1 MRAQLGGS
9 SRQSL
14 VAARI
19 ALDAAVKGVDAQ
31 TASTLSAELF
41 FAADVLGSNISVRRA
56 LTDTSRDAAAK
67 GTLIKDL
74 LASKVG
80 KAAVGLL
87 TDLAALRW
95 SGTKDL
101 VQVIEQLAI
110 EAEATAANISGELDR
125 VENEMFV
132 ISNTIS
138 NSSELRKAV
147 KSDAQV
153 AKAQLVAELLKNAS
167 SSTTKLV
174 SQMVNAWRGR
184 SIESAFADYQWA
196 LAARR
201 NRVIALVRIAAPMSQ
216 AQQDRLEAALNKQVG
231 QPVRM
236 NIEIDP
242 AVLGGVSV
250 KFADEMVDGSVSNRL
265 AGAARALAGANKG
278 RNTWQT

>member
-14 VAARI
+14 VAART

-41 FAADVLGSNISVRRA
+41 FVADVLGSNISVRRA

-67 GTLIKDL
+67 GALIKDL

-80 KAAVGLL
+80 KATVGLL
-87 TDLAALRW
+87 TDLSALRW
-95 SGTKDL
+95 SGAKDL

-132 ISNTIS
+132 ISSTVS
-138 NSSELRKAV
+138 NSSELRKAF
-147 KSDAQV
+147 KSDAHV

-174 SQMVNAWRGR
+174 SQMVNAWCGR

-242 AVLGGVSV
+242 SVLGGVSV

-265 AGAARALAGANKG
+265 AGAARALAGSK
-278 RNTWQT
+278 

>member
-31 TASTLSAELF
+31 TASTLSTELF

-80 KAAVGLL
+80 TAAVGLL
-87 TDLAALRW
+87 TDLSALRW
-95 SGTKDL
+95 SGAKDL

-138 NSSELRKAV
+138 NSSELRKAF
-147 KSDAQV
+147 KSDAHV
-153 AKAQLVAELLKNAS
+153 AKAQLAAELLKNAS

-184 SIESAFADYQWA
+184 SIESAFADFQWA

-201 NRVIALVRIAAPMSQ
+201 NRVIALVRVAAPMSQ
-216 AQQDRLEAALNKQVG
+216 AQQDRLEEALNKQVG

-242 AVLGGVSV
+242 TVLGGVSV

-265 AGAARALAGANKG
+265 AGAARALAGSK
-278 RNTWQT
+278 

>member
-14 VAARI
+14 VAART

-41 FAADVLGSNISVRRA
+41 FVADVLGSNISVRRA

-67 GTLIKDL
+67 GALIKDL

-80 KAAVGLL
+80 KATVGLL
-87 TDLAALRW
+87 TDLSALRW
-95 SGTKDL
+95 SGAKDL

-132 ISNTIS
+132 ISSTVS
-138 NSSELRKAV
+138 NSSELRKAF
-147 KSDAQV
+147 KSDAQI

-242 AVLGGVSV
+242 TVLGGVSV

-265 AGAARALAGANKG
+265 AGAARALAGSK
-278 RNTWQT
+278 

>member
-14 VAARI
+14 LAART

-31 TASTLSAELF
+31 AASRLSAELF

-67 GTLIKDL
+67 GALIKDL

-80 KAAVGLL
+80 KATVGLL
-87 TDLAALRW
+87 TDLSALRW
-95 SGTKDL
+95 SGAKDL

-132 ISNTIS
+132 ISSTVS
-138 NSSELRKAV
+138 NSSELRKAF

-184 SIESAFADYQWA
+184 SIESAFADFQWA

-265 AGAARALAGANKG
+265 AGAARALAGSK
-278 RNTWQT
+278 

>member
-1 MRAQLGGS
+1 MRAQLGGG

-14 VAARI
+14 LAART

-41 FAADVLGSNISVRRA
+41 FAADILGSNNSVRRA
-56 LTDTSRDAAAK
+56 LTDTSRDGAAK
-67 GTLIKDL
+67 STLIKDL

-80 KAAVGLL
+80 TAATGLL
-87 TDLAALRW
+87 TELSALRW
-95 SGTKDL
+95 SGAKDL

-132 ISNTIS
+132 VSKTIS
-138 NSSELRKAV
+138 NSSELRKAF
-147 KSDAQV
+147 KSDAQI
-153 AKAQLVAELLKNAS
+153 AKAQLAADLLKNAS

-174 SQMVNAWRGR
+174 SQMVNSWRGR

-216 AQQDRLEAALNKQVG
+216 AQQNRLEAALNKQVG

-236 NIEIDP
+236 NIEVDP
-242 AVLGGVSV
+242 TVLGGVSV
-250 KFADEMVDGSVSNRL
+250 KFADEIVDGSVSNRL
-265 AGAARALAGANKG
+265 AVAARALAGSK
-278 RNTWQT
+278 

>member
-14 VAARI
+14 VAART
-19 ALDAAVKGVDAQ
+19 ALDAAVKGADAQ
-31 TASTLSAELF
+31 AASTLSAELF

-80 KAAVGLL
+80 TAAVGLL
-87 TDLAALRW
+87 TELSALRW
-95 SGTKDL
+95 SGAKDL

-132 ISNTIS
+132 VSNTIS
-138 NSSELRKAV
+138 NSSELRKAF
-147 KSDAQV
+147 KSDAQS
-153 AKAQLVAELLKNAS
+153 AKAQLAADLLKNAS

-174 SQMVNAWRGR
+174 SHMVNSWRGR

-201 NRVIALVRIAAPMSQ
+201 NRVIALVRIAAPISQ
-216 AQQDRLEAALNKQVG
+216 AQQDRLAEALNKQVG

-250 KFADEMVDGSVSNRL
+250 KFADEIVDGSVSNRL
-265 AGAARALAGANKG
+265 AGAARALAGSK
-278 RNTWQT
+278 

>member
-14 VAARI
+14 VAARV

-31 TASTLSAELF
+31 AASQLSAELF

-56 LTDTSRDAAAK
+56 LTDTSRDGAAK
-67 GTLIKDL
+67 GALIKDL

-80 KAAVGLL
+80 TAAVGLL
-87 TDLAALRW
+87 TALSALRW
-95 SGTKDL
+95 SGAKDL

-110 EAEATAANISGELDR
+110 EAEATAANISGDLDR

-138 NSSELRKAV
+138 NSSELRKAF
-147 KSDAQV
+147 KSDADV
-153 AKAQLVAELLKNAS
+153 AKAQLAADLLKNAS

-174 SQMVNAWRGR
+174 SQMVNSWRGR

-201 NRVIALVRIAAPMSQ
+201 NRVIALVRIAAPISQ
-216 AQQDRLEAALNKQVG
+216 AQQDRLAAALNKQVG

-265 AGAARALAGANKG
+265 AGAARALAGSK
-278 RNTWQT
+278 

>member
-14 VAARI
+14 VAART
-19 ALDAAVKGVDAQ
+19 ALDAAVKGADAQ
-31 TASTLSAELF
+31 AASTLSAELF

-80 KAAVGLL
+80 TAAVGLL
-87 TDLAALRW
+87 TELSALRW
-95 SGTKDL
+95 SGAKDL

-132 ISNTIS
+132 VSNTIS
-138 NSSELRKAV
+138 NSSELRKAF
-147 KSDAQV
+147 KSDAPS
-153 AKAQLVAELLKNAS
+153 AKAQLAADLLKNAS

-174 SQMVNAWRGR
+174 SHMVNSWRGR

-201 NRVIALVRIAAPMSQ
+201 NRVIALVRIAAPISQ
-216 AQQDRLEAALNKQVG
+216 AQQDRLAEALNKQVG

-250 KFADEMVDGSVSNRL
+250 KFADEIVDGSVSNRL
-265 AGAARALAGANKG
+265 AGAARALAGSK
-278 RNTWQT
+278 

>member
-14 VAARI
+14 VAART

-41 FAADVLGSNISVRRA
+41 FVADVLGSNISVRRA

-67 GTLIKDL
+67 GVFIKDL

-80 KAAVGLL
+80 KATVGLL
-87 TDLAALRW
+87 TDLSALRW
-95 SGTKDL
+95 SGAKDL

-138 NSSELRKAV
+138 NSSELRKAF
-147 KSDAQV
+147 KSDAQL
-153 AKAQLVAELLKNAS
+153 AKAQLAAELLKNAS

-184 SIESAFADYQWA
+184 SIESAFADFQWA

-216 AQQDRLEAALNKQVG
+216 AQHDRLEAALNKQVG

-265 AGAARALAGANKG
+265 AGAARALAGSK
-278 RNTWQT
+278 

>member
-1 MRAQLGGS
+1 MRAQLGGG

-14 VAARI
+14 LAART

-41 FAADVLGSNISVRRA
+41 FAADILGSNNSVRRA
-56 LTDTSRDAAAK
+56 LTDTSRDGAAK
-67 GTLIKDL
+67 STLIKDL

-80 KAAVGLL
+80 TAATGLL
-87 TDLAALRW
+87 TELSALRW
-95 SGTKDL
+95 SGAKDL

-132 ISNTIS
+132 VSKTIS
-138 NSSELRKAV
+138 NSSELRKAF
-147 KSDAQV
+147 KSDAQI
-153 AKAQLVAELLKNAS
+153 AKAQLAADLLKNAS

-174 SQMVNAWRGR
+174 SQMVNSWRGR

-216 AQQDRLEAALNKQVG
+216 AQQNRLEAALNKQVG
-231 QPVRM
+231 QPVRI
-236 NIEIDP
+236 NIEVDP
-242 AVLGGVSV
+242 TVLGGVSV
-250 KFADEMVDGSVSNRL
+250 KFADEIVDGSVSNRL
-265 AGAARALAGANKG
+265 AGAARALAGSK
-278 RNTWQT
+278 

>member
-14 VAARI
+14 VAART
-19 ALDAAVKGVDAQ
+19 ALDAAVKGADAQ
-31 TASTLSAELF
+31 AASTLSAELF

-67 GTLIKDL
+67 GILIKDL

-80 KAAVGLL
+80 TAAVGLL
-87 TDLAALRW
+87 TELSALRW
-95 SGTKDL
+95 SGAKDL

-132 ISNTIS
+132 VSNTIS
-138 NSSELRKAV
+138 NSSELRKAF
-147 KSDAQV
+147 KSDAPS
-153 AKAQLVAELLKNAS
+153 AKAQLAADLLKNAS

-174 SQMVNAWRGR
+174 THMVNSWRGR

-201 NRVIALVRIAAPMSQ
+201 NRVIALVRIAAPISQ
-216 AQQDRLEAALNKQVG
+216 AQQDRLAEALNKQVG

-250 KFADEMVDGSVSNRL
+250 KFADEIVDGSVSNRL
-265 AGAARALAGANKG
+265 AGAARALAGSK
-278 RNTWQT
+278 

>member
-14 VAARI
+14 LAART

-31 TASTLSAELF
+31 AASTLSAELF

-80 KAAVGLL
+80 AATVLLL
-87 TDLAALRW
+87 TELSALRW
-95 SGTKDL
+95 SGAKDL

-110 EAEATAANISGELDR
+110 EAEATAANISGDLDR

-132 ISNTIS
+132 VSTTIS
-138 NSSELRKAV
+138 NSSELRKAF
-147 KSDAQV
+147 KSDAGL
-153 AKAQLVAELLKNAS
+153 AKSQLVAELLKNAS

-174 SQMVNAWRGR
+174 SQMVNSWRGR

-201 NRVIALVRIAAPMSQ
+201 NRVIALVRIAAPISQ
-216 AQQDRLEAALNKQVG
+216 AQQDRLAAALDKQVG

-265 AGAARALAGANKG
+265 AGAARALAGSK
-278 RNTWQT
+278 

>member
-14 VAARI
+14 LAART

-31 TASTLSAELF
+31 AASTLSAELF

-80 KAAVGLL
+80 AATVSLL
-87 TDLAALRW
+87 TELSALRW
-95 SGTKDL
+95 SGAKDL

-132 ISNTIS
+132 VSTTIS
-138 NSSELRKAV
+138 NSSELRKAF
-147 KSDAQV
+147 KSDADV
-153 AKAQLVAELLKNAS
+153 AKSQLVAELLKNAS

-174 SQMVNAWRGR
+174 SQMVNSWRGR

-201 NRVIALVRIAAPMSQ
+201 NRVIALVRIAAPISQ
-216 AQQDRLEAALNKQVG
+216 AQQDRLAAALDKQVG

-242 AVLGGVSV
+242 SVLGGVSV

-265 AGAARALAGANKG
+265 AGAARALAGSK
-278 RNTWQT
+278 

>member
-14 VAARI
+14 VAART

-31 TASTLSAELF
+31 AASTLSAELF

-56 LTDTSRDAAAK
+56 LTDTSRDGAAK

-80 KAAVGLL
+80 TAAVGLL
-87 TDLAALRW
+87 TELSALRW
-95 SGTKDL
+95 SGAKDL

-132 ISNTIS
+132 VSNTIS
-138 NSSELRKAV
+138 NSSELRKAF
-147 KSDAQV
+147 KSDAST
-153 AKAQLVAELLKNAS
+153 AKAQLAADLLKNAS

-174 SQMVNAWRGR
+174 SQMVTSWRGR

-201 NRVIALVRIAAPMSQ
+201 NRVIALVRIAAPISQ
-216 AQQDRLEAALNKQVG
+216 AQQDRLGAALDKQVG

-265 AGAARALAGANKG
+265 AGAARALAGSK
-278 RNTWQT
+278 